1 MKEYKKKNTG
11 WIVVQFQL
19 LLENESQSKK
29 KKEEE
34 SKLHSRN
41 KVKDL
46 YDKRIYE
53 FNYNLLNINKCNSF
67 L

>member
-1 MKEYKKKNTG
+1 MKEFKKRNTG
-11 WIVVQFQL
+11 RIVVQLQL
-19 LLENESQSKK
+19 LLENESQSK

-46 YDKRIYE
+46 YDKRIYDLIR
-53 FNYNLLNINKCNSF
+53 YNLLNMK
-67 L
+67 